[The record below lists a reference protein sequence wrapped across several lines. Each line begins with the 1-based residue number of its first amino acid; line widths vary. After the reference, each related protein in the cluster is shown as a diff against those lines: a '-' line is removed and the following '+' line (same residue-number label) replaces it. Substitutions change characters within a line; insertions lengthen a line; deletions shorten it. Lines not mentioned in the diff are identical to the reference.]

1 MYFNSL
7 WAFLPD
13 KSWFNNCPLGTGR
26 KLNVHKISRT
36 SSERLMLVQFRF
48 CVYRVVD
55 IIGLTMKTPLQ
66 EALDY

>member
-13 KSWFNNCPLGTGR
+13 KSWFNDCLLGTGR

-36 SSERLMLVQFRF
+36 SSERLMLVQFRS